1 MILRTFN
8 QNWHPPPPI
17 RIRTYGFQLKIG
29 EWGFVLLCL
38 LFDIWYTEYD
48 EAADKA
54 CFSLPPTWRSKWT
67 NWNVEM
73 FKTFHDATCLLSINW
88 VWQFTLHADGKE
100 YTGINC
106 KTTRPK
112 QPIRTSAISLP
123 DLDLPL
129 VKRRQVV
136 YTRLQMNSIINSY
149 SISLG
154 ILLTRYMGRQA
165 KMPHSSCYFLKFVFP
180 PTM

>member
-1 MILRTFN
+1 MILRTLN
-8 QNWHPPPPI
+8 QNWHTPPPPI

-38 LFDIWYTEYD
+38 LFDIWYIEYD

-73 FKTFHDATCLLSINW
+73 LKTFHDATCQLLSINW
-88 VWQFTLHADGKE
+88 VWQFTLHTDGKE
-100 YTGINC
+100 YTGIV
-106 KTTRPK
+106 K
-112 QPIRTSAISLP
+112 QPDQNNPYTDKCYLFTGSRSALSQKKTSRL
-123 DLDLPL
+123 
-129 VKRRQVV
+129 
-136 YTRLQMNSIINSY
+136 YTLQMNSIINSY

-154 ILLTRYMGRQA
+154 ILLTRYR
-165 KMPHSSCYFLKFVFP
+165 
-180 PTM
+180 

>member
-1 MILRTFN
+1 MKVKMN
-8 QNWHPPPPI
+8 K
-17 RIRTYGFQLKIG
+17 LK
-29 EWGFVLLCL
+29 C
-38 LFDIWYTEYD
+38 
-48 EAADKA
+48 
-54 CFSLPPTWRSKWT
+54 
-67 NWNVEM
+67 WNVQN
-73 FKTFHDATCLLSINW
+73 FSRCYVPADQYKLGLTVYATYRRQR
-88 VWQFTLHADGKE
+88 V
-100 YTGINC
+100 YRYC

-149 SISLG
+149 SISLD

-165 KMPHSSCYFLKFVFP
+165 KMATFKLSFCKVRISTHHVNSKFIAYYVFTGRYRKPLHDNHFLYILPRINQMSMF
-180 PTM
+180 

>member
-1 MILRTFN
+1 MILRTLN
-8 QNWHPPPPI
+8 QNWHTPPPPI

-38 LFDIWYTEYD
+38 LFDIWYIEYD

-54 CFSLPPTWRSKWT
+54 CFKSSPYMKVKMNKLKC
-67 NWNVEM
+67 WNVKN
-73 FKTFHDATCLLSINW
+73 FSRCYVPAAQYKLGLTVYATYRRQR
-88 VWQFTLHADGKE
+88 V
-100 YTGINC
+100 YRYC

-136 YTRLQMNSIINSY
+136 YTRYRWIPLSTVIQ
-149 SISLG
+149 L
-154 ILLTRYMGRQA
+154 
-165 KMPHSSCYFLKFVFP
+165 V
-180 PTM
+180 

>member
-38 LFDIWYTEYD
+38 LFDIWYIEYD

-73 FKTFHDATCLLSINW
+73 LKTFHDATCMPAAQYKLGLT
-88 VWQFTLHADGKE
+88 VYATYRRQRV
-100 YTGINC
+100 YRYC

-136 YTRLQMNSIINSY
+136 YTRYRWIPLSTVIQ
-149 SISLG
+149 L
-154 ILLTRYMGRQA
+154 
-165 KMPHSSCYFLKFVFP
+165 V
-180 PTM
+180 